1 MDGQNVVTL
10 MVMNAETYQ
19 EVVRAA
25 AAQLVSLE
33 HDKHGTYV
41 RTPLQYADGS
51 YVVVRVDHGS
61 GEFFVSDFGTG
72 FESARVMGA
81 GATYKRV
88 ARSISQSS
96 GVGFDSQ
103 AFFVLTVSA
112 DQLPG
117 AIAAVANCS
126 QEAVNVTTMRVSE
139 KSSRDDNEALFDRLA
154 SIFTPKAI
162 ARDAHIIGA
171 SNTQWHVASLVTVE
185 GRQVAFEAVSKYPI
199 SIVNTSTKFGD
210 IARLE
215 NAPNR
220 VSVVESKKA
229 LGTYLGVLS
238 YNSSVIERSVGD
250 PVYHRVVRKAA

>member
-1 MDGQNVVTL
+1 MDGQNVVTS
-10 MVMNAETYQ
+10 VAMNAEKYQ

-25 AAQLVSLE
+25 AAQLVTLE
-33 HDKHGTYV
+33 HDKRGTYIK
-41 RTPLQYADGS
+41 TPLQYADGS
-51 YVVVRVDHGS
+51 YVVIRVDYGQ
-61 GEFFVSDFGTG
+61 GEFFVSDSGTG
-72 FESARVMGA
+72 FESARMMGA

-88 ARSISQSS
+88 ARSVAEAS

-103 AFFVLTVSA
+103 AFFILTVSS

-126 QEAVNVTTMRVSE
+126 QEAVNVTTMRMSE
-139 KSSRDDNEALFDRLA
+139 KSTRDDNEALFERLV
-154 SIFTPKAI
+154 SIFTAKAI
-162 ARDAHIIGA
+162 ARDAHILGA
-171 SNTQWHVASLVTVE
+171 SNTQWHVASLVSVE

-199 SIVNTSTKFGD
+199 SIVNAATKFGD

-215 NAPNR
+215 SAPSR

-229 LGTYLGVLS
+229 LKTYLGVLS

-250 PVYHRVVRKAA
+250 PVYHRIVGKAA